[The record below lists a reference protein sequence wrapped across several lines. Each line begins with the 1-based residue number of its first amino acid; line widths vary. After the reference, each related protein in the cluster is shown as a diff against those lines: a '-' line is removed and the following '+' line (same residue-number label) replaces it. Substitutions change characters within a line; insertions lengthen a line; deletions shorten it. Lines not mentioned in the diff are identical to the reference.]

1 MLRSGSSPPA
11 SLQVVADKL
20 IEALAEGVRL
30 LSGASYSC
38 SSMEKVTFT
47 YTVYVHMY
55 PVVVEG
61 SPIRGARRAQGT
73 AQFPG

>member
-1 MLRSGSSPPA
+1 M
-11 SLQVVADKL
+11 D
-20 IEALAEGVRL
+20 
-30 LSGASYSC
+30 
-38 SSMEKVTFT
+38 KVTFT